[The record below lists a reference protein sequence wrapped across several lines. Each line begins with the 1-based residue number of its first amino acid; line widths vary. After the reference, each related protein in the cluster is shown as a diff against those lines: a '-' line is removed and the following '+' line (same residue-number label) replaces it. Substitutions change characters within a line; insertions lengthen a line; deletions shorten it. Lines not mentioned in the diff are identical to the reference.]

1 MTLRHLSLAAGS
13 VALAAAIACSAV
25 PADPESTV
33 AAAPAMSQAERGA
46 YLVNSMGCHDC
57 HTPWKMGPN
66 GPEPD
71 MTLALS
77 GHPEG
82 MPVTRPV
89 PLPEGWMFAGN
100 ATNTA
105 WAGPWGISFTA
116 NITSDQNT
124 GLGIWTEDMFLRAIR
139 EGKHMG
145 TSRPILP
152 PMPWPMIRNLND
164 DDLKAIFAY
173 LKSTPPITNHV
184 PEPIVPEDV
193 ARMK

>member
-1 MTLRHLSLAAGS
+1 MRRLSLLILSS
-13 VALAAAIACSAV
+13 VAFTAAVACTSPP
-25 PADPESTV
+25 PAEPP
-33 AAAPAMSQAERGA
+33 APVQSPVERGA
-46 YLVNSMGCHDC
+46 YLVNTSGCHDC

-71 MTLALS
+71 MARALS

-82 MPVTRPV
+82 MPMAKPPAMTEP
-89 PLPEGWMFAGN
+89 WIMAGA

-116 NITSDQNT
+116 NLTPDQNT

-152 PMPWPMIRNLND
+152 PMPWPAYRNMND

-173 LKSTPPITNHV
+173 LKSLPPTANRV
-184 PEPIVPEDV
+184 PDPMTPEDV
-193 ARMK
+193 AKMK